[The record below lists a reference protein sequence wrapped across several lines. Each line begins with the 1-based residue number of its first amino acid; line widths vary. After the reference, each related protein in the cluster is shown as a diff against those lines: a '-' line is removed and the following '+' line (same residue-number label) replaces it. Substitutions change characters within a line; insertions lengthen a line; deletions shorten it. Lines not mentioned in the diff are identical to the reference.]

1 MEHNP
6 LSPSYQRCL
15 TGFSFISWVFST
27 SPPRILVVMKNVWS
41 PSHLFL
47 ASSFCLTVS
56 DYIGN
61 VHCPPDKS
69 KHLTQTD
76 FCRQKNFLLP
86 GKKDPCCQAKN
97 GSIMIYTGSFLR
109 NIFLYFSL
117 NLLPQWLSEICSLAS
132 GCTAG
137 WAGQG
142 FRRPLLP
149 PLRCHSSSA
158 IKSSLKKCSDS
169 SWGTGSKSQL
179 LTFYSDLTIKFIS
192 AVPKPYLRVMPV
204 TK

>member
-1 MEHNP
+1 MSQMPKNWHQCIAHVARVAHIWSGFMYVTSVFAELHYP
-6 LSPSYQRCL
+6 LSPSNQKCL
-15 TGFSFISWVFST
+15 TGFSFISWVFSN

-97 GSIMIYTGSFLR
+97 GSIMIHTGSFFKEYFFC
-109 NIFLYFSL
+109 IFLWIF
-117 NLLPQWLSEICSLAS
+117 CRS
-132 GCTAG
+132 GV
-137 WAGQG
+137 
-142 FRRPLLP
+142 FRVKED
-149 PLRCHSSSA
+149 
-158 IKSSLKKCSDS
+158 I
-169 SWGTGSKSQL
+169 
-179 LTFYSDLTIKFIS
+179 
-192 AVPKPYLRVMPV
+192 
-204 TK
+204 

>member
-1 MEHNP
+1 
-6 LSPSYQRCL
+6 
-15 TGFSFISWVFST
+15 
-27 SPPRILVVMKNVWS
+27 MKNVWS

-117 NLLPQWLSEICSLAS
+117 NLLPQWCIPGEWRHLVFRKSFYKIFFSFEAFVAVVCSGWIKTCCCKNKS
-132 GCTAG
+132 GEKG
-137 WAGQG
+137 I
-142 FRRPLLP
+142 FMNLLP
-149 PLRCHSSSA
+149 QWC
-158 IKSSLKKCSDS
+158 
-169 SWGTGSKSQL
+169 
-179 LTFYSDLTIKFIS
+179 
-192 AVPKPYLRVMPV
+192 VPWE
-204 TK
+204 